1 MMIGQFGIVTAEL
14 ARREDVERYPER
26 RRESFLETTELQR
39 LGQALATAEASASE
53 TIYSMLRSESRF

>member
-26 RRESFLETTELQR
+26 RRERFLSPTELQR
-39 LGQALATAEASASE
+39 LGQALTTAGVSASE
-53 TIYSMLRSESRF
+53 TIYSMLRSGSCF